1 MRLVKRTGTA
11 RAAVP
16 VSRKY
21 FFAKAFQPGRGAFFQ
36 MNTGASTAMG
46 HHGPGTGKRFVGP
59 GCLCAAPFPHPG
71 KSIAAQSRRH
81 AYKQG
86 NNFSCHIRSFHF
98 SRRDE

>member
-1 MRLVKRTGTA
+1 
-11 RAAVP
+11 
-16 VSRKY
+16 
-21 FFAKAFQPGRGAFFQ
+21 

-46 HHGPGTGKRFVGP
+46 HHGPGTGKRFAEP

-86 NNFSCHIRSFHF
+86 NNFPVISVLSISAEGM
-98 SRRDE
+98 SEG